1 MNYPTFDFDRDKCQ
15 EYATGLKE
23 VGEQLKYFKYLL
35 IEYEGKVRVIPGF
48 NNDFMLQEYDSFW
61 NWCKSRVEYYQKH
74 FDLESSN
81 SPEAKTAKI
90 SWQGTETSLIY
101 LVTSLIEHGFLPQHL
116 RDEPFAFITKHF
128 VNKDGKP
135 FKSKQ
140 LSSSKYQYEV
150 TEKRKPKKA
159 EIIDQI
165 VEETKKKNPKH

>member
-90 SWQGTETSLIY
+90 SWQGTE
-101 LVTSLIEHGFLPQHL
+101 
-116 RDEPFAFITKHF
+116 A
-128 VNKDGKP
+128 
-135 FKSKQ
+135 
-140 LSSSKYQYEV
+140 
-150 TEKRKPKKA
+150 
-159 EIIDQI
+159 
-165 VEETKKKNPKH
+165 